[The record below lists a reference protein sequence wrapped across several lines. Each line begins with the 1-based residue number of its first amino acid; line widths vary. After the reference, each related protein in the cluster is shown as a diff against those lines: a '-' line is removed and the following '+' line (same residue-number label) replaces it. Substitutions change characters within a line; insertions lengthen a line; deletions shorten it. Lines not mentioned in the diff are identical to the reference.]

1 MNNKDIDMLNGPLTG
16 RLIVYTIPI
25 IISGL
30 LQLLFNAVDM
40 IVVGRYAGESALAAV
55 GSTSSLINL
64 LTNLFIG
71 LSVGANVLTAY
82 LVGAKKEEDTKKC
95 VHTAIS
101 MALICGVILAVIG
114 FFTVRPLL
122 ILMGAPTNILPLSA
136 LYLKIYF
143 LGMPAT
149 LLYNYGSAILR
160 AVGDTRNP
168 LYFLSISGV
177 INLILNLVFVIYFGM
192 SVAGVGLAT
201 VISQCISAALT
212 LRCLAN
218 KDSAVKLNIKNL
230 GIDTKIMF
238 RIFEIGI
245 PAGIQGTLFS
255 LSNVIIQSSINIFG
269 SVAMAGNAAAA
280 SIEGFVYMSM
290 NSFHQTTLNFVGQ
303 NAGAKQY
310 KRVKK
315 IILLSFLMVSIWG
328 LFAGSL
334 CYINARTLLGFYSKE
349 KEVIDYGVTRILWIC
364 VPYLLCGQM
373 EVIVGGLRGLGVAIR
388 PMIISLVGAC
398 LFRIIWIAT
407 VFNVIKELPVL
418 YVSYPISWIIT
429 TSAQIVCLIYVYKKS
444 VRENQFE
451 IKKDY

>member
-1 MNNKDIDMLNGPLTG
+1 MKKDIDMLNGPLTG
-16 RLIVYTIPI
+16 RLIVYTVPI

-40 IVVGRYAGESALAAV
+40 VVVGRYAGEDALAAV

-71 LSVGANVLTAY
+71 LSVGANVLTAH
-82 LVGAKKEEDTKKC
+82 LIGAKKDEDAKKC
-95 VHTAIS
+95 VHTAIT
-101 MALICGVILAVIG
+101 MALICGIVLAVIG
-114 FFTVRPLL
+114 FFSVKPILK
-122 ILMGAPTNILPLSA
+122 LMGAPDSILPLSA
-136 LYLKIYF
+136 LYLRIYF
-143 LGMPAT
+143 VGMPAI

-177 INLILNLVFVIYFGM
+177 INLILNLVFVINFGM
-192 SVAGVGLAT
+192 SVSGVGLAT
-201 VISQCISAALT
+201 VISQCISAMLT
-212 LRCLAN
+212 LACLSR
-218 KDSAVKLNIKNL
+218 KEGAVRLNIKNL

-255 LSNVIIQSSINIFG
+255 FSNVIIQSSINIFG
-269 SVAMAGNAAAA
+269 PVAMAGNAAAA

-290 NSFHQTTLNFVGQ
+290 NAFHQTTLNFVGQ

-310 KRVKK
+310 IRVKK

-328 LFAGSL
+328 VFAGSL
-334 CYINARTLLGFYSKE
+334 CYFNSRFLLGFFSKE
-349 KEVIDYGVTRILWIC
+349 AEVIDYGVTRILWIC
-364 VPYLLCGQM
+364 LPYLFCGQM

-388 PMIISLVGAC
+388 PMIISLIGAC

-407 VFNVIKELPVL
+407 VFNIAKELPVL

-429 TSAQIVCLIYVYKKS
+429 TIAQAICLVYVYKKKTT
-444 VRENQFE
+444 EQQ
-451 IKKDY
+451 DYS